1 MKNRNYLIPFIKNY
15 PSLFRELDLKFGRKT
30 IILLKG
36 ELGSGK
42 TTFVKQLLFHKY
54 KFNDANSPTF
64 GIINTYNIK
73 ENLIFHYDLYR
84 IKNVSE
90 LDEIGLYDNLE
101 IEAVHFIEWP
111 EIIPQKMINSNF
123 TISFE
128 ILDQYRL
135 ISVESRDE

>member
-1 MKNRNYLIPFIKNY
+1 MKNRNYLVPLIKNY
-15 PSLFRELDLKFGRKT
+15 PSLFRELNLKLGRKT

-36 ELGSGK
+36 QLGSGK
-42 TTFVKQLLFHKY
+42 TTFVKELLLHKY

-73 ENLIFHYDLYR
+73 DNLIFHYDLYR

-123 TISFE
+123 IISFE

-135 ISVESRDE
+135 ISVESSDE

>member
-1 MKNRNYLIPFIKNY
+1 MKNRNYLIPLIKNY

-36 ELGSGK
+36 QLGSGK
-42 TTFVKQLLFHKY
+42 TTFVKELLLHKY

-64 GIINTYNIK
+64 GIINTYNTK
-73 ENLIFHYDLYR
+73 DNLIFHYDLYR
-84 IKNVSE
+84 INKVSE

-123 TISFE
+123 IISFE

>member
-1 MKNRNYLIPFIKNY
+1 MKNRNYLIPLIKNY
-15 PSLFRELDLKFGRKT
+15 PSLFRELDLEFGRKT

-36 ELGSGK
+36 QLGSGK
-42 TTFVKQLLFHKY
+42 TTFVKELLLHKY

-73 ENLIFHYDLYR
+73 DNLIFHYDLYR
-84 IKNVSE
+84 INNVSE

-123 TISFE
+123 IISFE
-128 ILDQYRL
+128 ILDQHRL
-135 ISVESRDE
+135 ISVESSDE